1 MFITEKAIYAQQ
13 RMRKLVT
20 SETAPRFTI
29 KHVASADVAYNNKS
43 AIVASIVYN
52 IMKKKVVEK
61 VTLEEEEKEHERI
74 LRDCKLTVD
83 PNITLQFPAS
93 LSLSMP
99 EPESET
105 PDFDEMLSVAI
116 EREVRSREIYENAA
130 DLVSGNF
137 KELLTG
143 LAHFERE
150 HEEKL
155 RHLKSPA

>member
-1 MFITEKAIYAQQ
+1 MTSSGPGGYLTIDEFLQLAILFETEAAEFYNSLQKS
-13 RMRKLVT
+13 VT
-20 SETAPRFTI
+20 S
-29 KHVASADVAYNNKS
+29 SDVR
-43 AIVASIVYN
+43 
-52 IMKKKVVEK
+52 ELLE
-61 VTLEEEEKEHERI
+61 TLEDEENEHERI
-74 LRDCKLTVD
+74 LRGCKVTVD
-83 PNITLQFPAS
+83 PNITLQLPAS

-105 PDFDEMLSVAI
+105 PDFGEMLSVAI
-116 EREVRSREIYENAA
+116 EREIRSREIYENAA

-137 KELLTG
+137 KELLAG